1 MLKTYND
8 ARRTIPNGITENL
21 PSSPRSVD
29 DIELG
34 QSMFVFSAVDGKEVY
49 NELQRTCTAI
59 VSLIK
64 PFVWWRSGSGHSHGL
79 FKAGVKR
86 RTSHEPNGMQMRK
99 TPCSPSLTFDSAHVK
114 YGAWP
119 GPKFPNISVLSPHIR
134 NALMTDILRRIPLKF
149 RSVSAKVILNI

>member
-1 MLKTYND
+1 MELTKD
-8 ARRTIPNGITENL
+8 L

-29 DIELG
+29 DAELG
-34 QSMFVFSAVDGKEVY
+34 HFMFMFSAMNGKEVY
-49 NELQRTCTAI
+49 NELQRTCTAV

-86 RTSHEPNGMQMRK
+86 RTLHEPNGMHMRK
-99 TPCSPSLTFDSAHVK
+99 TPCSPSLAFDSAHVK
-114 YGAWP
+114 CGAWP
-119 GPKFPNISVLSPHIR
+119 GPKFPNISVLSPDIR
-134 NALMTDILRRIPLKF
+134 NALMTDTLRRIPLKF